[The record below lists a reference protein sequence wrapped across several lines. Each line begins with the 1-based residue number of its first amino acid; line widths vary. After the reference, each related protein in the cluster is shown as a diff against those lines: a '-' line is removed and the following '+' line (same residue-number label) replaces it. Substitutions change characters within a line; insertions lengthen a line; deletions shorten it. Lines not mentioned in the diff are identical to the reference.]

1 MPSLFLDTG
10 FAIALASRKDMFH
23 ERATALAEEITAT
36 RPRIVTTQ
44 AVLIEVGNALSAP
57 PLRVQAAAYIDH
69 LRHDP
74 MIEVIQNTDALFQK
88 SLWLY
93 KERQDKGWG
102 LTDCISFVVMRGEGI
117 TEALTAD
124 RHFEQAGFKALL
136 RT

>member
-1 MPSLFLDTG
+1 MRSLFLDTG
-10 FAIALASRKDMFH
+10 FAIALASQRDVFR
-23 ERATALAEEITAT
+23 ERATTLADEIIVT

-44 AVLIEVGNALSAP
+44 AVLVEIGNALSAP
-57 PLRVQAAAYIDH
+57 PLRVKAANYIEH

-74 MIEVIQNTDALFQK
+74 TLEVIQDADDLFQK
-88 SLWLY
+88 GLWLY
-93 KERQDKGWG
+93 RERQDKGWG
-102 LTDCISFVVMRGEGI
+102 LTDCISFVVMRSEGI